1 MPTIPPILIEQHLNH
16 ALRRVQRDADRLAK
30 TVASVQAKF
39 PDSIAVADIAAAID
53 SAKTVVDANTPVRV
67 SPPSPAVRIR

>member
-16 ALRRVQRDADRLAK
+16 ALRRIQSASDRLAA

-39 PDSIAVADIAAAID
+39 PDFRAVADIAAAIE
-53 SAKTVVDANTPVRV
+53 SAKTVVDTNTPVRV